1 MSLPIKKV
9 SIITVCHNQL
19 QHTKRFIKSLIRYTP
34 QEPIQWELIVIGS
47 GCTDGTE
54 KWVESL
60 DSENIRFFAHAGN
73 VGWIKG
79 VNYGLSWI
87 QELEL
92 NPDIVIF
99 SNNDVVLEK
108 VGWLETLCKHFTE
121 SVGAVGPTS
130 NYVMGRQQV
139 ENNVPGVTEEETR
152 FLIGFFMA
160 VRKDVIDEIGPLSEN
175 LADYLPNEDEETRT
189 KIALGGADDL
199 DYSIRIRQAG
209 YQMYIA
215 RDVFVW
221 HSGSKTFFGVVGKDG
236 YNQQWRKAD
245 EALLAKWGAE
255 ELNELYASPLRLALG
270 IPLRGWHVHWKF
282 GGSLNQMIKP
292 ANWIQIEAPRTV
304 VDHARNLIVQQA
316 QKDNA
321 SYILFIDDDMILP
334 KDLFFRLLA
343 HQKEVV
349 GVLAFGRVAP
359 YRPCVY
365 SWETS
370 RENGNLM
377 VRDRPDL
384 IRTGLQ
390 KVDAVGFGAVLIRMD
405 VFKRLGPPPWFKFD
419 EVGEDLTFCDRCAQ
433 KGIPVY
439 CDTDLIL
446 PHITDEG
453 VEITDY
459 HFNEYFKF
467 QQTQRP
473 A

>member
-1 MSLPIKKV
+1 LGYPIKKV

-19 QHTKRFIKSLIRYTP
+19 AHTKRFIKSLIRYTP
-34 QEPIQWELIVIGS
+34 QEPIAWELIAVNSGS
-47 GCTDGTE
+47 TDGTKE
-54 KWVESL
+54 YL
-60 DSENIRFFAHAGN
+60 DSLNGTDLKGDNIQFEENI
-73 VGWIKG
+73 GWIKG
-79 VNYGLSWI
+79 INLGLEEVSDDS
-87 QELEL
+87 
-92 NPDIVIF
+92 DIVIF

-108 VGWLETLCKHFTE
+108 IGWLETLCKHFTE

-130 NYVMGRQQV
+130 NYVMGRQQS

-160 VRKDVIDEIGPLSEN
+160 VRKDVIDSLGPLEEN
-175 LADYLPNEDEETRT
+175 LADWMPDADEET
-189 KIALGGADDL
+189 KQKLALGGADDL
-199 DYSIRIRQAG
+199 DYSIRMRIAG
-209 YQMYIA
+209 YRMMIA

-221 HSGSKTFFGVVGKDG
+221 HSGSKTFFDLVGKDG
-236 YNQQWRKAD
+236 YNNQWRTAD
-245 EALLAKWGAE
+245 QALLNKWGPE
-255 ELNELYASPLRLALG
+255 ELNELYAAPLKLAFG

-282 GGSLNQMIKP
+282 ASSLNQMIKP
-292 ANWIQIEAPRTV
+292 PNWMQIEAPRTV
-304 VDHARNLIVQQA
+304 VDHARNLIVLQA

-321 SYILFIDDDMILP
+321 SYILFVDDDQIFP
-334 KDLFFRLLA
+334 RDLFFRLLG
-343 HQKEVV
+343 HGKEVV
-349 GVLAFGRVAP
+349 AALAFGRVAP

-390 KVDAVGFGAVLIRMD
+390 KVDAVGMGAMLIRMD
-405 VFKRLGPPPWFKFD
+405 VFKRLGPQPWFKFD
-419 EVGEDLTFCDRCAQ
+419 EVGEDLTFCDKCAQ
-433 KGIPVY
+433 KGIPVH

-459 HFNEYFKF
+459 HFNEYYKF
-467 QQTQRP
+467 QQQQKVV
-473 A
+473 